1 MKEIIAGTPK
11 AKQIIVTLV
20 SSIEKMLADEDYQ
33 DAIAK
38 YEEELDDINDE
49 TSDDDLLNL
58 LKNIPGVRLSDEDD
72 ENEEDEDDELP
83 NGTR

>member
-1 MKEIIAGTPK
+1 MI
-11 AKQIIVTLV
+11 
-20 SSIEKMLADEDYQ
+20 
-33 DAIAK
+33 
-38 YEEELDDINDE
+38 EEELDDIDDE